1 MNSIFDL
8 FLKFSGDDYPLLMQC
23 GKQVRV
29 RFALNGSFVFLFFVV
44 SSFSLS
50 FALTEIFQYEIIGY
64 FLGFCFGIVL
74 TNIYLLLIYTY
85 NERVLPSL
93 TPSKLSIY
101 FSHGIRTLFLL
112 FLLLIISLPL
122 EIHRN
127 RAYLNGKISQ
137 YKIEKIQAYE
147 TKTKITYGKIITD
160 LESRMNRIN
169 RLDAN
174 KSSEQINF
182 YSDIIQKKVADSE
195 QKLTLMKERINY
207 SHFFTRKIIFY
218 FDTGFTPIYL
228 ILLVLVFFTPV
239 VLKLANSLFT
249 SDEFINKKRRVY
261 QAIIEKEYK
270 KFKKAYQIEMARFYE
285 MQEINKGISIEWTEN
300 FQNPP
305 YNTIKNKLP
314 VTHSEEDLKNWI
326 RYG

>member
-8 FLKFSGDDYPLLMQC
+8 FLKFSGDDYPLLVQC

-29 RFALNGSFVFLFFVV
+29 RFALNGSFVFLFFVI

-169 RLDAN
+169 RLDATN
-174 KSSEQINF
+174 SSEQINF

-228 ILLVLVFFTPV
+228 ILLVLVFFTPLF
-239 VLKLANSLFT
+239 LKLANSLFK
-249 SDEFINKKRRVY
+249 SNEFINKKRTVY
-261 QAIIEKEYK
+261 QTIIDKEYN
-270 KFKKAYQIEMARFYE
+270 KFKIAYEFEMTKFYE

-314 VTHSEEDLKNWI
+314 VPQSEEDLKNWI

>member
-1 MNSIFDL
+1 MNSFFVP
-8 FLKFSGDDYPLLMQC
+8 FLKFSGDDYPLLEQC
-23 GKQVRV
+23 GLAIRI
-29 RFALNGSFVFLFFVV
+29 RFALNGVIVFFFFAI
-44 SSFSLS
+44 SSLSLS
-50 FALTEIFQYEIIGY
+50 FALTEIFHYQILGY
-64 FLGFCFGIVL
+64 FLGFCSGIVL

-85 NERVLPSL
+85 NERVLPS
-93 TPSKLSIY
+93 TNPSYLSIY
-101 FSHGIRTLFLL
+101 FSHTLRIVFLL

-122 EIHRN
+122 EIYRN

-137 YKIEKIQAYE
+137 YKIEKIKAYE

-169 RLDAN
+169 RLDATN
-174 KSSEQINF
+174 SSEQINF
-182 YSDIIQKKVADSE
+182 YSDLIRKKVADSE

-228 ILLVLVFFTPV
+228 ILLILVFFTPL
-239 VLKLANSLFT
+239 VLKLANSLFK
-249 SDEFINKKRRVY
+249 SDEFINKKRTVY

>member
-8 FLKFSGDDYPLLMQC
+8 FLKFSGDDYPLLVQC

-29 RFALNGSFVFLFFVV
+29 RFALNGSFVFWFFVI

-127 RAYLNGKISQ
+127 RAWDS
-137 YKIEKIQAYE
+137 IETIRACFTRIRTLRRGDIVSNRCLGQ
-147 TKTKITYGKIITD
+147 
-160 LESRMNRIN
+160 ESR
-169 RLDAN
+169 
-174 KSSEQINF
+174 
-182 YSDIIQKKVADSE
+182 
-195 QKLTLMKERINY
+195 
-207 SHFFTRKIIFY
+207 
-218 FDTGFTPIYL
+218 
-228 ILLVLVFFTPV
+228 
-239 VLKLANSLFT
+239 
-249 SDEFINKKRRVY
+249 
-261 QAIIEKEYK
+261 
-270 KFKKAYQIEMARFYE
+270 
-285 MQEINKGISIEWTEN
+285 
-300 FQNPP
+300 
-305 YNTIKNKLP
+305 LP
-314 VTHSEEDLKNWI
+314 
-326 RYG
+326 R